1 MTEEKLFLSRKP
13 WQEAKMK
20 NNKKEVELLAVSW
33 KMITFAFEFRQI
45 TRITNSIDNND
56 SK

>member
-1 MTEEKLFLSRKP
+1 MTEEKLFLGRKP

-33 KMITFAFEFRQI
+33 KMITFAYDFQTIR
-45 TRITNSIDNND
+45 
-56 SK
+56 

>member
-33 KMITFAFEFRQI
+33 KMITFAYDFQTIR
-45 TRITNSIDNND
+45 
-56 SK
+56 